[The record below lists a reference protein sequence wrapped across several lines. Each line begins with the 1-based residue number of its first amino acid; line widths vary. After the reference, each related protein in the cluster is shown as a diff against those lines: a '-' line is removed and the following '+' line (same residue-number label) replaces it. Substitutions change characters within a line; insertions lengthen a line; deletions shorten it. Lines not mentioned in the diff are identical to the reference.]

1 VSRRQPTGGARAALA
16 GLGESLGAVV
26 LATGAVAL
34 LEDVSPVAGLAVLYL
49 LAVLLVAI
57 RRGELAALA
66 TAVLSVLLFNYL
78 FIEPRHRLTIAD
90 PRNVVALAVFLV
102 AAVVVGRLAA
112 AARQRAAEAEERAQ
126 EAAAREREAELVA
139 QAARS
144 VLSGSGVESRLQN
157 LGASVAAATGAA
169 SSRVEL
175 ASAPAPADREV
186 AVRLPT
192 VIRPAWL
199 YVSEDVRWERGAL
212 DRMAVPLAGLIDVA
226 LERERLD
233 ARAAEAEATRRA
245 EVAKTAILRAISH
258 DLRSP
263 LTAITTAADALSGDR
278 LADSDREDL
287 VAVLREESAR
297 LAGLVDDLLDLS
309 RVEAGAVNPQPDWC
323 DVREVVYRAAAQAR
337 SRHGERRV
345 EVSLP
350 ELPLVE
356 ADAKQLERVFS
367 NLLDNAIRVSAA
379 GEPVRVTGGVG
390 GGRVTVRVIDRGP
403 GIPAGQRQRVF
414 EPFFRGRQ
422 TGGGSGLGLAI
433 SRGFVEA
440 NGGQI
445 LLQTGTEEGTAFA
458 VSFPLVPQPAT
469 VT

>member
-1 VSRRQPTGGARAALA
+1 VSRRQSPGRARAALA

-26 LATGAVAL
+26 LASGGVAL

-57 RRGELAALA
+57 RRGELAALG

-112 AARQRAAEAEERAQ
+112 AARQRAAEADERAH
-126 EAAAREREAELVA
+126 EAAAREREADLLA

-144 VLSGSGVESRLQN
+144 VLTGSGVESRLRN

-169 SSRVEL
+169 SSRIEL
-175 ASAPAPADREV
+175 ASAPTPAEREL
-186 AVRLPT
+186 ALRLPT
-192 VIRPAWL
+192 VTRPAWL
-199 YVSEDVRWERGAL
+199 YVSQDVPWERGAL
-212 DRMAVPLAGLIDVA
+212 DRITEPLAGLIDVA
-226 LERERLD
+226 LERDRLD

-245 EVAKTAILRAISH
+245 DVAKTAILRAISH

-263 LTAITTAADALSGDR
+263 LTAITTAADALAGDR
-278 LADSDREDL
+278 LSGSDREDL

-297 LAGLVDDLLDLS
+297 LAALVDDLLDLS
-309 RVEAGAVNPQPDWC
+309 RIESGAVNPQSDWC
-323 DVREVVYRAAAQAR
+323 DVREVVDRAAAQAR
-337 SRHGERRV
+337 SSHGEHRV

-350 ELPLVE
+350 ELPLVQ

-367 NLLDNAIRVSAA
+367 NLLDNAIRVSPA
-379 GEPVRVTGGVG
+379 GEPVRMSGGVG

-403 GIPAGQRQRVF
+403 GVPRSQRPRVF

-458 VSFPLVPQPAT
+458 VSFPLVPQPAA
-469 VT
+469 VP